1 MIALIIHCSR
11 LLFDFFRREPM
22 NIDLFTKQFDT
33 ESSKCFVICLIMTEN
48 IVCSLLQTVQD
59 QIETK
64 PEKLVR
70 VLHNIANYNWY
81 Y

>member
-64 PEKLVR
+64 PEKLMR
-70 VLHNIANYNWY
+70 VLHVCH
-81 Y
+81 